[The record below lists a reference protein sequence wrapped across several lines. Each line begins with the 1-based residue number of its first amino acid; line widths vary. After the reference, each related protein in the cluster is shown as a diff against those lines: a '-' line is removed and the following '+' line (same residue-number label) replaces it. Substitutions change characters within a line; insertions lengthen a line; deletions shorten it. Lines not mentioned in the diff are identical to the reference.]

1 MADHPLLSRPGR
13 LFGTDGVRGVANL
26 ELDPQFALDMGR
38 AAGLTLREGPVLIGR
53 DTRRSGEMLS
63 SAIQAGFHSAGIDTI
78 DVGVLPSGGISH
90 LTAETS
96 AEMGVVISASHNPAP
111 DNGIKLLSKFGTKLT
126 DAQEDKIEVRMRK
139 PNSKRVPYGAGV
151 GTRFIKADALDSYV
165 AALAKDADYSFQGT
179 EVVFGC
185 GNGRAT
191 RLESSRAAHRRSS
204 RSARPNW
211 ELTSSG
217 RGSTTNCPCC
227 ATWLNSSTCP
237 STKRATSATT

>member
-1 MADHPLLSRPGR
+1 MSEHPLLSKPGR

-96 AEMGVVISASHNPAP
+96 AEMGVTCTPTSAKSPSAS
-111 DNGIKLLSKFGTKLT
+111 
-126 DAQEDKIEVRMRK
+126 
-139 PNSKRVPYGAGV
+139 
-151 GTRFIKADALDSYV
+151 
-165 AALAKDADYSFQGT
+165 
-179 EVVFGC
+179 
-185 GNGRAT
+185 
-191 RLESSRAAHRRSS
+191 
-204 RSARPNW
+204 
-211 ELTSSG
+211 
-217 RGSTTNCPCC
+217 
-227 ATWLNSSTCP
+227 
-237 STKRATSATT
+237 